1 MMSGSSEDCFN
12 VHIAVSFFLVAAVAA
27 VVVVWWVSTSTKA
40 LHPGHWRDSGAG
52 GRVVSTQKKTRKK
65 PLTVPKTLRFNL
77 INLSTYHFSP
87 FFSTF
92 FCQRNHKN
100 PMMRPVLLEFGLIDA
115 LDWQTVAA
123 SMIQLRR
130 RGSLTGG
137 TQRLRCRLDVVTWQP
152 PRSSTGRTSR
162 RRKKEDPFWRDLYFF
177 KLAVLSYIVSSHWRF
192 IEPNPRRGSQHWHPC
207 CQVKQT
213 MDEILHIT
221 SFTTVS
227 MVIVGLRGVGL

>member
-1 MMSGSSEDCFN
+1 MSHCCL
-12 VHIAVSFFLVAAVAA
+12 FFFWSPLLLRL
-27 VVVVWWVSTSTKA
+27 WLCGECPHPTEA

-65 PLTVPKTLRFNL
+65 PLTARKTLRFNL

-87 FFSTF
+87 FLSTF

-123 SMIQLRR
+123 SMIPIAIVAA
-130 RGSLTGG
+130 SLVF
-137 TQRLRCRLDVVTWQP
+137 QRLRCRLDVVTWQP

-162 RRKKEDPFWRDLYFF
+162 RLIYIDPFWRDLF
-177 KLAVLSYIVSSHWRF
+177 LNW
-192 IEPNPRRGSQHWHPC
+192 
-207 CQVKQT
+207 
-213 MDEILHIT
+213 
-221 SFTTVS
+221 
-227 MVIVGLRGVGL
+227 